1 LTEDEIKSILDNKD
15 IWMSADDVVKR
26 LGKKNDAI
34 DKVKNAKSKSTK
46 RTSAKRTAKE

>member
-34 DKVKNAKSKSTK
+34 DKVKNAKSTK